1 MKLQLTAKAE
11 AELEIINQKLIDA
24 EENDNEYEVYDEL
37 TEHETLVTDA
47 GLYVDGAYEENEFSN
62 LEKWC
67 KNVGKSEFVP
77 KYLKKHPTAVLDKVN
92 KMIQEGL
99 VVVAE

>member
-11 AELEIINQKLIDA
+11 AKLEVINQRIMEN
-24 EENDNEYEVYDEL
+24 EEAYNEL
-37 TEHETLVTDA
+37 TEYETLVTDA
-47 GLYVDGAYEENEFSN
+47 GLYVEGAYEENEFTN

-67 KNVGKSEFVP
+67 KNVGKSEYIP

-92 KMIQEGL
+92 KMIDEGL